1 MEINS
6 LEAFE
11 TRDLWI
17 AAYLRT
23 MGVVLEDSR
32 NDHGNYYFI
41 FSDINN
47 CEQLVS
53 EYFQGALVPAI
64 ELKSS
69 INFFKDR
76 IFSG

>member
-1 MEINS
+1 MEINQS
-6 LEAFE
+6 ELFE

-23 MGVVLEDSR
+23 KGAILQDTR
-32 NDHGNYYFI
+32 NDQGRYYFI
-41 FSDINN
+41 FSDIDS
-47 CEQLVS
+47 CEHLVR
-53 EYFQGALVPAI
+53 EYFQGALVPVI
-64 ELKSS
+64 DLKSS